1 MTPTE
6 RWVHK
11 KRGGVYVV
19 LTHDAGFQYSGAQ
32 AIEHA
37 LDGVPLTLYSSV
49 STGRYYVR
57 PTSEFLD
64 GRFEK
69 VKS

>member
-19 LTHDAGFQYSGAQ
+19 LTHDAGFQFSGSQ
-32 AIEHA
+32 ALEMT
-37 LDGVPLTLYSSV
+37 LDGVRLTVYSSL
-49 STGRYYVR
+49 STGKYYVR
-57 PTSEFLD
+57 PTDEFLD

-69 VKS
+69 VD